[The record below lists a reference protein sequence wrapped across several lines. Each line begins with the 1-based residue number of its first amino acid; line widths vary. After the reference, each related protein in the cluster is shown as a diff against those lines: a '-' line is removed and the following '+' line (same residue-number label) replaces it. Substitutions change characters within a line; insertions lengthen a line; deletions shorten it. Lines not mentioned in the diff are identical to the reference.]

1 MTDFIIIFGIPPI
14 SQTTPFLE
22 FSGAE
27 SFKKGVVW
35 ETGWFLVH
43 LGLKSWKGKHTWHDA
58 FDSCGLTDQALGL
71 AIGYKA
77 RIPPISQ
84 TIPFLEFLGAES
96 FKKGVVWEILPPPVS
111 QTTPF
116 LKFSGPE
123 NFKKGVVWETGPQPY
138 SCFLH
143 GFWCIDSESNYRRP
157 VKENNTLTY

>member
-1 MTDFIIIFGIPPI
+1 MIFGIPPI

-27 SFKKGVVW
+27 RFKKGVVW
-35 ETGWFLVH
+35 EIGRFLVH
-43 LGLKSWKGKHTWHDA
+43 LGLKSWKEKRTWHNA
-58 FDSCGLTDQALGL
+58 FGSRGLTDQALGL

-96 FKKGVVWEILPPPVS
+96 FKKEVVWEILPPPVS

-116 LKFSGPE
+116 LEFSGPE

-143 GFWCIDSESNYRRP
+143 GFWCIASESNYRRP